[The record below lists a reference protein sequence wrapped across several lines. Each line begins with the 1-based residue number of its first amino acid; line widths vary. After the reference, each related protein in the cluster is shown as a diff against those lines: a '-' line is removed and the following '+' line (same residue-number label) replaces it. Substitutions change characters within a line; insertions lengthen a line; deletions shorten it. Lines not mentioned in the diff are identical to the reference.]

1 MINNKICFYVF
12 CAFVLCAVQS
22 ADAAVAWL
30 AGCTT
35 TTRCKCG
42 PSMVGSSGNQYCC
55 PQTQTSTTIT
65 CPSGWTKEKYSGVQ
79 IPEAPTQYV
88 CTRADDTTYHAS
100 THSYI
105 KTTYSTCWAESTTTT
120 ETRYCPTPTD
130 SCGLNH
136 HCIKT
141 NIIKP

>member
-12 CAFVLCAVQS
+12 CAFFLCAVQS
-22 ADAAVAWL
+22 ADAVGVWL

-35 TTRCKCG
+35 TERCDCG
-42 PSMVGSSGNQYCC
+42 PSMVGSSGKRYCC
-55 PQTQTSTTIT
+55 PRTQTSTTIT
-65 CPSGWTKEKYSGVQ
+65 CPSGWTREKYSGAK

-88 CTRADDTTYHAS
+88 CTRADEVEYDAS

-105 KTTYSTCWAESTTTT
+105 KTTYSTCWATSTTTT
-120 ETRYCPTPTD
+120 ETRYCPTTTD

-136 HCIKT
+136 RCLQSSLP
-141 NIIKP
+141 II

>member
-22 ADAAVAWL
+22 AYAAAWL

-65 CPSGWTKEKYSGVQ
+65 CPSGWTKEKYSGAQ

-88 CTRADDTTYHAS
+88 CTRADEVEYDAS

-105 KTTYSTCWAESTTTT
+105 KTTYSTCWATSTTTT
-120 ETRYCPTPTD
+120 ETRYCPTTTD

-136 HCIKT
+136 RCLQSSLP
-141 NIIKP
+141 II